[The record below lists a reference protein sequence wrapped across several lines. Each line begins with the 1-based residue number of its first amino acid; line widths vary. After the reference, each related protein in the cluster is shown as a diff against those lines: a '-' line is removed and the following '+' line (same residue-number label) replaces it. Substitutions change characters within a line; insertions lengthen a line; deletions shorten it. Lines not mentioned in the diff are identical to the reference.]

1 MIVRLKISRC
11 LLPESGKTNIWSML
25 WRASRARYMILVSVG
40 FDNSPPKPL
49 SSGLLKCL
57 RRVSTFSS
65 LFILYDSSF
74 NKYPAGLLGFRD
86 AARKP
91 QRLLAPGLQGRR
103 LFPPDGHAAW
113 ALVLILFSPQLF
125 ISFHVLRHL
134 LAATKVVVYIGVHIR
149 MFSR

>member
-1 MIVRLKISRC
+1 MNRNRVEIADNGQKQMYCADISKFDFHIVSWNVLWFVLPVVNSFCSQNYIHFLKMIVRLKISRC
-11 LLPESGKTNIWSML
+11 LLPESGKTNTWSML

-74 NKYPAGLLGFRD
+74 KVSSGSFGF
-86 AARKP
+86 P
-91 QRLLAPGLQGRR
+91 
-103 LFPPDGHAAW
+103 W
-113 ALVLILFSPQLF
+113 CC
-125 ISFHVLRHL
+125 
-134 LAATKVVVYIGVHIR
+134 
-149 MFSR
+149 M

>member
-1 MIVRLKISRC
+1 MVGRVQSMDPELNLSELSVYRAEQTPSSDKFVR
-11 LLPESGKTNIWSML
+11 
-25 WRASRARYMILVSVG
+25 AQ
-40 FDNSPPKPL
+40 PL

-86 AARKP
+86 AACKP

-103 LFPPDGHAAW
+103 HFPPDGHAAW
-113 ALVLILFSPQLF
+113 ALVLILFSPPLF
-125 ISFHVLRHL
+125 ISFHVLRH
-134 LAATKVVVYIGVHIR
+134 
-149 MFSR
+149 